1 MTQEPDTQQEQ
12 YGQEQPDPFALLAQA
27 HTSARASLDTAVHQ
41 LAVRFADTATAQED
55 RDAAHTEALH
65 GIQHAAEAIQ
75 DAFATAAAKVTTE
88 LARLKQQGATHHE
101 STGKR
106 ISQGTTALIQ
116 RFDEA
121 GARLEEISASQAE
134 HYRLTGAVL
143 EKVGPLPEGLH
154 DYAESTRERI
164 GDLAASVAE
173 HQALSADTHD
183 QISSLTSTI
192 TGDGESTRERI
203 GDLAASVAEHQALS
217 ADTHDQISSLTE
229 GLHDYAESTR
239 ERIGDLAASVAEHQ
253 ALSADTHDQISSLT
267 STITGDGESTRE
279 QVGASLALL
288 RSTLDAIKD
297 TGADVR
303 GVENALGMVIGAARD
318 QILAPL
324 RQHAEHTASL
334 GDQHTTR
341 LDNLH
346 HLMDGVVSQQVSDG
360 LTLET
365 ISEETRQLVQA
376 LPSALSQVLDA
387 LASTGEETRR
397 IVLDVE
403 ERISAAVALTG
414 ERADQALTSI
424 AGDLG
429 HFATAFDTFAEQAA
443 TATSV
448 DSLRGDVSALAE
460 LLATSTEDFT
470 GAVQQAVSDMAAMR
484 TAWTQESAQVLRALE
499 NMGRV
504 FMDKANASEH
514 ARDKAVIDL
523 GRRVARL
530 ELTRAPATIGS

>member
-183 QISSLTSTI
+183 QISSLT
-192 TGDGESTRERI
+192 
-203 GDLAASVAEHQALS
+203 
-217 ADTHDQISSLTE
+217 E
-229 GLHDYAESTR
+229 GLHDHAESTR
-239 ERIGDLAASVAEHQ
+239 ERLGSLAAAVTEHQ